1 MAVKEQFN
9 LANQSYQN
17 LLEENRKFTELNQRL
32 KYKIKEREKHLEKID
47 DILGELQKEKFLYNQ
62 QQSKY
67 AETESSLKD
76 INENLNDMLLQRD

>member
-1 MAVKEQFN
+1 
-9 LANQSYQN
+9 
-17 LLEENRKFTELNQRL
+17 LEENRKFTELNQRL